1 MRTMRLRISNIGTIR
16 DADMRL
22 DGITVLVGENG
33 TGKSTICRT
42 LYATVKALRK
52 NTDDIRRSRADSLFT
67 LLLDYCLRTDRT
79 DTITTPIGQAVEE
92 MADELATL
100 GPDRSDRATVTRL
113 LDRLLPPNDTEG
125 DGEERTLLIDRLCK
139 RLSFTDDEVLD
150 KVRADVLRRE
160 HITNRDDTT
169 GYMELGNTGRG
180 PDRLIVGGHVG
191 PGTGATNPS
200 GGWGGDVTML
210 DDPRLLDGMVR
221 SSVLYRDPWFRKP
234 DDGHAADLRDKIL
247 AGGETDAVTQL
258 AVDDAIDQTLRSL
271 RAHAGGDLLI
281 DRYGLKFKE
290 DGVGRDLDM
299 RDVSDGRKTFIMLLR
314 LLGDNRIGE
323 DDVLILDEPEIH
335 LHPEWQL
342 DLADML
348 VELRRAFNLTI
359 LVSTHSPYFLEAL
372 ETYAARH
379 GIADDMTC
387 YMTRR
392 KAQGGCVCEDITRN
406 LEKAYGVLA
415 APFDRLDAER
425 DAR

>member
-1 MRTMRLRISNIGTIR
+1 MRLN
-16 DADMRL
+16 
-22 DGITVLVGENG
+22 GITVLVGENG

-79 DTITTPIGQAVEE
+79 DTITAPIGQAVEE
-92 MADELATL
+92 MADELAAL
-100 GPDRSDRATVTRL
+100 GPERTDRATVTRL
-113 LDRLLPPNDTEG
+113 LDRFLPPDDTEE
-125 DGEERTLLIDRLCK
+125 DGKERTLLIDRLCK
-139 RLSFTDDEVLD
+139 RLSFGDAEVLD
-150 KVRADVLRRE
+150 RVRADVLRRE
-160 HITNRDDTT
+160 HITNRDDTD
-169 GYMELGNTGRG
+169 GWMELENAGRG
-180 PDRLIVGGHVG
+180 PDRLTVGGHVG
-191 PGTGATNPS
+191 SDADAATPPI
-200 GGWGGDVTML
+200 GWGGDVTML
-210 DDPRLLDGMVR
+210 DGPRLLDGMVR
-221 SSVLYRDPWFRKP
+221 SSIPHRNPWLRKP

-258 AVDDAIDQTLRSL
+258 AVDDAISRTLRSL
-271 RAHAGGDLLI
+271 RAHAGGELLI

-415 APFDRLDAER
+415 APFDRLDEER
-425 DAR
+425 NAR